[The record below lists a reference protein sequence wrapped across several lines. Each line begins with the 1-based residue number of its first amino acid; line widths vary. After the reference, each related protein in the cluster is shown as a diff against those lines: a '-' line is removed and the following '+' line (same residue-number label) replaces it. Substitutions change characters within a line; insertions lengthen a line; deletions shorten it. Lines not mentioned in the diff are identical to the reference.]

1 MDELSNFWRTLVENR
16 DLFQAGFLNTVYLFL
31 IAGTGSLIWGTVLAA
46 MRVSPIPALRGFGT
60 AYVSI
65 IRNTPLTL
73 VFAFLA
79 FAAPKIDIDF
89 PGTFGRSGFFTG
101 AYVALIIYTSA
112 FVCEVV
118 RSGVNTVSAG
128 QAEAARALGMTFGQ
142 VLGLIVLPQA
152 FRSIVPPLTSVM
164 IAMLKNTTIAAGFS
178 VLEAG
183 AIRANMSERGE
194 SQVLTLLW
202 ITIGF
207 LILIVPLVAAQRAL
221 ERKWTVAR

>member
-1 MDELSNFWRTLVENR
+1 MGEFFRVLTDNHK
-16 DLFQAGFLNTVYLFL
+16 LFVDGFTTTVQLFL
-31 IAGTGSLIWGTVLAA
+31 ISAVFTLVLGTLLGA
-46 MRVSPIPALRGFGT
+46 MRVSPIPALRAFGAT
-60 AYVSI
+60 YVNVL
-65 IRNTPLTL
+65 RNTPLTL
-73 VFAFLA
+73 VFAFLV
-79 FAAPKIDIDF
+79 FAVPKLDVNIDYF
-89 PGTFGRSGFFTG
+89 P
-101 AYVALIIYTSA
+101 AACIALTLYTSA

-128 QAEAARALGMTFGQ
+128 QAEAARALGMTFDQ

-152 FRSIVPPLTSVM
+152 FRSMVPPMMSVL

-183 AIRANMSERGE
+183 AIPAYMAERGE
-194 SQVLTLLW
+194 PQFAVLLW

-207 LILIVPLVAAQRAL
+207 LILILPLVFLQRFL

>member
-1 MDELSNFWRTLVENR
+1 MNELTTIWKTLVDNR
-16 DLFQAGFLNTVYLFL
+16 DLFQAGFLSTIYLFL
-31 IAGTGSLIWGTVLAA
+31 IAGVGSLIWGTALAA
-46 MRVSPIPALRGFGT
+46 MRVSPVPALRGFGA
-60 AYVSI
+60 AYVNT

-79 FAAPKIDIDF
+79 FAMPKIAPSF
-89 PGTFGRSGFFTG
+89 PGTFGGSGYFTG

-118 RSGVNTVSAG
+118 RSGVNTVSPG
-128 QAEAARALGMTFGQ
+128 QSEAARAIGMTFGQ
-142 VLGLIVLPQA
+142 VLGIIVLPQA
-152 FRSIVPPLTSVM
+152 FRSIMPPLASVM

-194 SQVLTLLW
+194 SQIYTLLW

-207 LILIVPLVAAQRAL
+207 LILIVPLVATQRTL